1 MLVKTRCFGEIDLEE
16 DKILT
21 FDNGIMGF
29 EDFKRFTIL
38 FDNEEDD
45 TPVISWLQSLD
56 EEALAI
62 PVINPLLVKPDYNP
76 IVEDELLVSLGEL
89 TEENV
94 VILLSVTVPSDNTKV
109 TANLKAPFIINAD
122 TKKGC
127 QLIVENADYEIKY
140 NIYDAIQ
147 NMKKGEE

>member
-29 EDFKRFTIL
+29 EELKRFTIL
-38 FDNEEDD
+38 FDNEEEG

-76 IVEDELLVSLGEL
+76 IVEDELLASLGEL

-94 VILLSVTVPSDNTKV
+94 VILLSVTVPADAEKV

>member
-29 EDFKRFTIL
+29 EDLKKFTIL
-38 FDNEEDD
+38 YDNEEEE
-45 TPVISWLQSLD
+45 TPMISWLQSLD

-62 PVINPLLVKPDYNP
+62 PVINPLAVKPDYNP
-76 IVEDELLVSLGEL
+76 IVEDELLGSLGTI

-94 VILLSVTVPSDNTKV
+94 VILLSVTVPKDVKKT
-109 TANLKAPFIINAD
+109 TANLKAPFIINSD
-122 TKKGC
+122 TRKGC
-127 QLIVENADYEIKY
+127 QLIVENNDYEIKY
-140 NIYDAIQ
+140 NIYEAIQ
-147 NMKKGEE
+147 NMKKGEN

>member
-21 FDNGIMGF
+21 FDSGIMGF
-29 EDFKRFTIL
+29 EDLKKFTIL
-38 FDNEEDD
+38 YDNEEG

-56 EEALAI
+56 EEGLAI
-62 PVINPLLVKPDYNP
+62 PVINPLLVRPDYNP
-76 IVEDELLVSLGEL
+76 IVEDELLASLGEL

-94 VILLSVTVPSDNTKV
+94 VILLSVTVPADIKNI
-109 TANLKAPFIINAD
+109 TANLKAPFVINAD
-122 TKKGC
+122 TRKGC
-127 QLIVENADYEIKY
+127 QLIVENNDYEIKY

-147 NMKKGEE
+147 KIKKGEE